1 MAHAYTPGLKVS
13 ERTTLHVKRLLPIA
27 GKVHVATGNW
37 VEALDVVAEASIP
50 GNVYPINLANQ
61 IGVSPGD
68 VKGCMLVEPGTEV
81 TEGQEIARSKG
92 FFGFFKTSYHAR
104 MAGLLESV
112 SKVTGQIILRGDPIP
127 VQVKAYV
134 PGRVIEVLPEQ
145 GVVIESRVSLIQGIF
160 GIGNET
166 FGPIRMVCERFD
178 QPLTEDLITA
188 EMRGAVL
195 IGGARMSNSAV
206 RKALE
211 VGAAAIVSGGID
223 DQDLKEILGYDLGVA
238 ITGTETVGI
247 TLIVTEGF
255 GDIGMAERT
264 FRLLQ
269 SRAGE
274 MASVNGATQI
284 RAGVMRPEIVIPLPQ
299 QKPEGT
305 GTQQSTGVDSAESE
319 AEVFEEGAF
328 EGILEPGTLIRII
341 RDPYFGMIGK
351 VADLPPEPQVLGSG
365 SRARVLEVDV
375 DGQPR
380 LTVPR
385 ANVEIIA
392 G

>member
-27 GKVHVATGNW
+27 GQVHVAVGDR
-37 VEALDVVAEASIP
+37 VAAQDVVAEASIP
-50 GNVYPINLANQ
+50 GDVFPINLANQ
-61 IGVSPGD
+61 IGVSPVD
-68 VKGCMLVEPGTEV
+68 VKGCMLVESGTMV
-81 TEGQEIARSKG
+81 TEGQELARSNG
-92 FFGFFKTSYHAR
+92 FFGFFKTSYFSR
-104 MAGLLESV
+104 MTGLLESV
-112 SKVTGQIILRGDPIP
+112 SKVTGQIILRGEPIP
-127 VQVKAYV
+127 VQVRAYV
-134 PGRVIEVLPEQ
+134 PGQVIEVLPNQ

-166 FGPIRMVCERFD
+166 YGPIRMVCERSD
-178 QPLTEDLITA
+178 QPVTEELITT

-195 IGGARMSNSAV
+195 IGGARMTHNAV
-206 RKALE
+206 RKAIE

-247 TLIVTEGF
+247 TLIITEGF

-269 SRAGE
+269 SRVGE

-284 RAGVMRPEIVIPLPQ
+284 RAGVMRPEIVIPLAQP
-299 QKPEGT
+299 G
-305 GTQQSTGVDSAESE
+305 SAESGTE
-319 AEVFEEGAF
+319 QSAGEDAQEEVFEEGVY

-341 RDPYFGMIGK
+341 RDPYFGLIGT
-351 VADLPPEPQVLGSG
+351 VADLPTEPRVLGSG